1 MPKERKARN
10 QFQEIR
16 LRDFRCFHDEQT
28 ARLAPLTLLVGD
40 NSTGKTSFLA
50 AVRAVWEVAFRRTE
64 PDFREPPYDLGAFRE
79 IVHNRS
85 DTKDRA
91 SSFAIG
97 FRGQGRLRETIEFDV
112 TFTSRAA
119 APSPSRLSWR
129 TNAIQVTYSGIKTDI
144 ATIDVVSDHGTWRL
158 EVDVELPFR
167 KWWAPTRFLAR
178 WASGTPDILDEY
190 SYRLKKLKGTLK
202 TPRRKDK
209 TNISNLLHNFTIFP
223 RREPPFA
230 SAPIRSSP
238 RRTYDPTKPSP
249 DPEGAYMPTY
259 FASVNFQD
267 EDQWLKL
274 KKHLEDFGRR
284 SGLFDEITVKQLGE
298 MEGGP
303 FQLQIRKAGKRGTG
317 PRRNLIDVGYGVSQ
331 ALPVLVE
338 LFRSQAS
345 QMLLIQQPEVHLHP
359 SAQAALG
366 TLFSE
371 TAAAGR
377 QLVIE
382 THSDYIVDRVLLDVR
397 DKRTDLRAED
407 VSILFFEREDSDVR
421 IHSIRIDDDGS
432 VPDAPEGYRRF
443 FKDELNRVINY

>member
-10 QFQEIR
+10 QFQEIK
-16 LRDFRCFHDEQT
+16 LRDFRCFHEEQT
-28 ARLAPLTLLVGD
+28 ARLTPLTLLVGD

-50 AVRAVWEVAFRRTE
+50 AARAVWEIAFRRTE
-64 PDFREPPYDLGAFRE
+64 PDFREPPYDLGAFPE

-85 DTKDRA
+85 NAENRA
-91 SSFAIG
+91 SSFGVG
-97 FRGQGRLRETIEFDV
+97 FSGHGRLRRAIKFDV

-129 TNAIQVTYSGIKTDI
+129 TNAIQVSCSGIDTDK
-144 ATIDVVSDHGTWRL
+144 ATIDLVSANGAWRI
-158 EVDVELPFR
+158 EVDIERPFR
-167 KWWAPTRFLAR
+167 QWWTPTRFLTY
-178 WASGTPDILDEY
+178 WAKETPDLFGDY
-190 SYRLKKLKGTLK
+190 SYRLKKLRGTLK
-202 TPRRKDK
+202 TPRREDFD
-209 TNISNLLHNFTIFP
+209 NLSNLLRNFTIFP
-223 RREPPFA
+223 HREPPFA

-259 FASVNFQD
+259 FASVHFQD
-267 EDQWLKL
+267 EDRWLKL
-274 KKHLEDFGRR
+274 KNHLENFGRQ
-284 SGLFDEITVKQLGE
+284 SGLFDEIAVKQLGDT
-298 MEGGP
+298 EGGP
-303 FQLQIRKAGKRGTG
+303 FQLQIRKAGKHGAG

-338 LFRSQAS
+338 LFRSDAS
-345 QMLLIQQPEVHLHP
+345 QMLLLQQPEVHLHP

-407 VSILFFEREDSDVR
+407 VSILYFEREDSDVR
-421 IHSIRIDDDGS
+421 IHSIRVGDDGS
-432 VPDAPEGYRRF
+432 VLDAPEGYRRF